1 MTPSERKI
9 ALRAT
14 VSSSSRL
21 LVGGHAEAESLRT
34 QDRFLRAFPPSYG
47 ERLALYFGVRDEVRT
62 DRIRDRALEVGAEVF
77 FPRVGTNRSLRFF
90 PHRAGDVWEKG
101 LFGIPEPSVISE
113 CDERRLSFDLIVVPG
128 LAFDIHGGRLG
139 KGHGYYDRFL
149 SGLSPETRVVGLA
162 FPWQVVEEV
171 PMEAH
176 DVPVHAVVTG
186 DDVWFVD
193 IRPGSSER
201 TIS

>member
-1 MTPSERKI
+1 M
-9 ALRAT
+9 
-14 VSSSSRL
+14 
-21 LVGGHAEAESLRT
+21 
-34 QDRFLRAFPPSYG
+34 
-47 ERLALYFGVRDEVRT
+47 RT
-62 DRIRDRALEVGAEVF
+62 DLIRNRALEIGAEIF
-77 FPRVGTNRSLRFF
+77 FPRVGTNGCMRFF

-101 LFGIPEPSVISE
+101 LFGIPEPSILSE
-113 CDERRLSFDLIVVPG
+113 GDERRSGFDLVVVPG
-128 LAFDIHGGRLG
+128 LAFDTRGGRLG

-162 FPWQVVEEV
+162 FPWQIVEEV
-171 PMEAH
+171 PVETH

-186 DDVWFVD
+186 DEVWFVD